1 MSGNIETAITN
12 TIEAFFGGI
21 GEKTEEKKPLVEE
34 EKIKEVI
41 EATYESLDENINNKK
56 NKTAID
62 EIINTVLNQI
72 NIGDDTYQKVNQFME
87 GKCEFDPEKHLL
99 IGLFDD
105 YCVLYDR
112 INDKV
117 IDSKKIGANSENNK
131 SANPTGDNIGDG
143 IDTASI

>member
-21 GEKTEEKKPLVEE
+21 GEKTEEKKPLDERR
-34 EKIKEVI
+34 IKEVI
-41 EATYESLDENINNKK
+41 ESTFESLDENTNKK
-56 NKTAID
+56 KSKTAID

-72 NIGDDTYQKVNQFME
+72 NIGDDTYEKVNQFME

-105 YCVLYDR
+105 YCVLYDKV
-112 INDKV
+112 NDKV
-117 IDSKKIGANSENNK
+117 IDSKKVKKGMEM
-131 SANPTGDNIGDG
+131 
-143 IDTASI
+143 